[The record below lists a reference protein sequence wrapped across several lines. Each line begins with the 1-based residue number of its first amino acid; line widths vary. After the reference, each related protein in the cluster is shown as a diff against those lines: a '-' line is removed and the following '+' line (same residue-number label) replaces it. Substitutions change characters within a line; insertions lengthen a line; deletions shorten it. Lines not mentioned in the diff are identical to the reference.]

1 MHTENY
7 YFMGIWI
14 HGFNKPSMKTMNMDQ
29 AIYSSFRIFG
39 QIAKCNSNCVLA
51 MFVSLSVNL
60 FSTFWLK
67 NFPLRLE

>member
-1 MHTENY
+1 
-7 YFMGIWI
+7 
-14 HGFNKPSMKTMNMDQ
+14 MKTMNMDQ